1 MFSADS
7 LLCVEK
13 QFLDERGGEERE
25 RGRRVGEKEGGEKEM
40 TRESELERKKR
51 GRERR
56 KERERGRESMCMKR
70 G

>member
-25 RGRRVGEKEGGEKEM
+25 RGRRVGEKEGVEKEM
-40 TRESELERKKR
+40 TRESELEI
-51 GRERR
+51 GRAHV
-56 KERERGRESMCMKR
+56 
-70 G
+70 